1 AGAEPKL
8 RYSYMG
14 DEANSYDM
22 RNVQDRTHLLLSIG
36 GDVEVARGW
45 TIGGDA
51 AFQRGRHDKDW
62 SCSLTVR
69 RTW

>member
-1 AGAEPKL
+1 MKKL
-8 RYSYMG
+8 LALVLALG
-14 DEANSYDM
+14 I
-22 RNVQDRTHLLLSIG
+22 LLSVG

-62 SCSLTVR
+62 SCSVTLKR
-69 RTW
+69 MW